1 MPQEFGMAAD
11 AAAWEQSISSLSDSK
26 FFEIVRLYLGE
37 VETPY
42 NKQRLIQQLA
52 GFVKN
57 ETNAK
62 NIICLLDDFD
72 IEVLTALWFIPNAT
86 QETLVQFFAGQYTMA
101 ELFSEL
107 SNLMARLLVYEK
119 SEEYGTKKFL
129 KINPFICDR
138 LGKYIN
144 LSNIVRPSQTA
155 QKSIDDVFT
164 ISPDFLAAF
173 ISFINSKGC
182 ACKMD
187 GEVKKNSLAKIKS
200 VFPGHEKAVQL
211 ILIAFI
217 NLNLV
222 REGEK
227 TYEIDKK
234 RFELFAALDPQKQYA
249 LLCAASCSRFS
260 REGLKKEAQLLLDT
274 LISVGSDNYTLE
286 NLVRIGFLVGNRKS
300 EGVKT
305 SSKSRFSR
313 MLEAARNENDI
324 LPEQAGSLVERMLDS
339 AVELGLLQKSGKDKN
354 GNAVFTSNQIF
365 EETNT
370 GTKNINIDSTF
381 TVSIMP
387 ELSLKELLPLTDFLE
402 IKSFGVVTEY
412 EISRHSVSLA
422 FDKGWNVEKIS
433 GELQKHTEYDI
444 PQNLKISISEWYEA
458 YSSAML
464 YKGYVLKV
472 AKKNIGIVEK
482 NPKISSHIKETL
494 AEGIYLLDIP
504 LEANINDFVEESGL
518 DFMGRVK
525 DSFTD
530 GEKLD
535 FPILTSGVP
544 LRLGPEM
551 KHALHTVPELVE
563 GVEGP
568 QTINFH
574 AAGQLLNSLKAELKK
589 LDLTKNQR
597 EILENRIRNRLIL
610 TKEQLAT
617 TSVRLEILEAE
628 GMDFG
633 GKLHLFE
640 AGLKENDM
648 MEITLPQFDTEN
660 EYFKVIGRT
669 LGITKQTGDAVVRFQ
684 VYPTNEIT
692 NFVVS
697 RITHLRRLRF

>member
-1 MPQEFGMAAD
+1 MQIENSMAAD
-11 AAAWEQSISSLSDSK
+11 IAAWEQSISSLSDSK

-57 ETNAK
+57 ETNAQ

-72 IEVLTALWFIPNAT
+72 IEVITALWFIPNAT
-86 QETLVQFFAGQYTMA
+86 SETLLQFFAGQYTMA
-101 ELFSEL
+101 ELFAEL

-119 SEEYGTKKFL
+119 TDEQGTKKFL
-129 KINPFICDR
+129 KINPFICER
-138 LGKYIN
+138 LQKYIK
-144 LSNIVRPSQTA
+144 LSNIVRPCQPV
-155 QKSIDDVFT
+155 QKSIDDVFV

-173 ISFINSKGC
+173 ISFINTKGC
-182 ACKMD
+182 SCKMD
-187 GEVKKNSLAKIKS
+187 GELKKNSFTKIKS
-200 VFPGHEKAVQL
+200 IFPGHEKAVQL

-222 REGEK
+222 REGDK

-260 REGLKKEAQLLLDT
+260 REGLKKEAQLLLDS
-274 LISVGSDNYTLE
+274 LSSVASDSYTLT
-286 NLVRIGFLVGNRKS
+286 NLVRIGFLAGNRKS
-300 EGVKT
+300 ESIRT

-313 MLEAARNENDI
+313 LLEAARNENDI

-339 AVELGLLQKSGKDKN
+339 AVELGLLQKAGKDEK
-354 GNAVFTSNQIF
+354 GNEIF
-365 EETNT
+365 SSSQLFEA
-370 GTKNINIDSTF
+370 GKASTKNINIDSTF

-387 ELSLKELLPLTDFLE
+387 GLSLKELLPLTDFLE
-402 IKSFGVVTEY
+402 IKSFGLVTEY

-422 FDKGWNVEKIS
+422 FDKGWNVEKIC
-433 GELQKHTEYDI
+433 GELQNYTDYEL

-494 AEGIYLLDIP
+494 AQGIYLLDIP
-504 LEANINDFVEESGL
+504 LEADINTFVEESGL

-535 FPILTSGVP
+535 FPALMDGRP
-544 LRLGPEM
+544 LQINSEE
-551 KHALHTVPELVE
+551 KDS
-563 GVEGP
+563 GP
-568 QTINFH
+568 QVINFA
-574 AAGQLLNSLKAELKK
+574 AAGHLLNSLKAELKT

-597 EILENRIRNRLIL
+597 EILENRIHNRLIL
-610 TKEQLAT
+610 TKEQLAN
-617 TSVRLEILEAE
+617 TSVRLEILEAD
-628 GMDFG
+628 GMDFS

-648 MEITLPQFDTEN
+648 MEITMPQFDNEN

-669 LGITKQTGDAVVRFQ
+669 LGITKQTGDAVVRFE

-697 RITHLRRLRF
+697 RITYLRRLRF

>member
-1 MPQEFGMAAD
+1 MQMENTLPAD
-11 AAAWEQSISSLSDSK
+11 IVAWEQSISSLSDSK
-26 FFEIVRLYLGE
+26 FFEMVRLYLGE

-57 ETNAK
+57 ETNAQ
-62 NIICLLDDFD
+62 NIISLIDEFD
-72 IEVLTALWFIPNAT
+72 IEVLTVLWFIPNAT
-86 QETLVQFFAGQYTMA
+86 QETLVQFFSGQYTMA
-101 ELFSEL
+101 ELFAEL

-119 SEEYGTKKFL
+119 SDEHGAKKFL

-138 LGKYIN
+138 LSKYIN
-144 LSNIVRPSQTA
+144 LSNIVRPSEPA

-164 ISPDFLAAF
+164 ISPDFLSAF
-173 ISFINSKGC
+173 ISFINTKGC

-222 REGEK
+222 REGAK

-234 RFELFAALDPQKQYA
+234 RFELFAALEPQKQYA

-274 LISVGSDNYTLE
+274 LSSVGSDSYTLA

-300 EGVKT
+300 ESVKT

-313 MLEAARNENDI
+313 MLEAARNENEI

-339 AVELGLLQKSGKDKN
+339 AVVLGLLQKSGKDDK
-354 GNAVFTSNQIF
+354 GNEVYSCNHIF
-365 EETNT
+365 ESEHNQ
-370 GTKNINIDSTF
+370 TKNINIDSTF

-387 ELSLKELLPLTDFLE
+387 GLSLKELLPLTEFLE

-433 GELQKHTEYDI
+433 TELQKYTDYDL

-482 NPKISSHIKETL
+482 NPKINCHIKETL

-504 LEANINDFVEESGL
+504 LEADINDFVEESGL

-535 FPILTSGVP
+535 FPVLTGGVSLQIGGPSTGSG
-544 LRLGPEM
+544 
-551 KHALHTVPELVE
+551 TV
-563 GVEGP
+563 G
-568 QTINFH
+568 INFH
-574 AAGQLLNSLKAELKK
+574 DAGQLLNSLKAELKK
-589 LDLTKNQR
+589 LELTKNQR

-628 GMDFG
+628 GMDFS

-648 MEITLPQFDTEN
+648 MEITMPQFDNEN
-660 EYFKVIGRT
+660 EYFKIIGHT
-669 LGITKQTGDAVVRFQ
+669 LGITKQTGDAVVRFE
-684 VYPTNEIT
+684 VYPTHEIT

-697 RITHLRRLRF
+697 RITFLRRLRF

>member
-1 MPQEFGMAAD
+1 MHNENQFAAD
-11 AAAWEQSISSLSDSK
+11 VTAWEQSISSLSDSK

-57 ETNAK
+57 ETNAQ

-72 IEVLTALWFIPNAT
+72 IEILTALWFIPNAT
-86 QETLVQFFAGQYTMA
+86 QETLIEFFAGQYTMA
-101 ELFSEL
+101 ELFAEL

-119 SEEYGTKKFL
+119 SDEYGAKKFL
-129 KINPFICDR
+129 KINPFIYDR

-155 QKSIDDVFT
+155 QKSIDDVFI

-200 VFPGHEKAVQL
+200 VFPGHEKAIQL
-211 ILIAFI
+211 LLIAFI

-234 RFELFAALDPQKQYA
+234 RFELFAALEPQKQYA

-274 LISVGSDNYTLE
+274 LSSVGSDNYTLK

-339 AVELGLLQKSGKDKN
+339 AVVLGLLQKSGKDKD
-354 GNAVFTSNQIF
+354 GNDVFACNKIF
-365 EETNT
+365 EATNT
-370 GTKNINIDSTF
+370 DTKKINIDSTF

-387 ELSLKELLPLTDFLE
+387 GLSLKELLPLTEFLE
-402 IKSFGVVTEY
+402 INSFGIVTEY

-422 FDKGWNVEKIS
+422 FDKGLNIEKIC
-433 GELQKHTEYDI
+433 GELQKHTDYEL

-504 LEANINDFVEESGL
+504 LEADINDFVEESGL

-525 DSFTD
+525 DSFAD

-535 FPILTSGVP
+535 FPVRTGGVPLQLGPNVKSGVP
-544 LRLGPEM
+544 E
-551 KHALHTVPELVE
+551 ALE
-563 GVEGP
+563 GA

-574 AAGQLLNSLKAELKK
+574 AASQLLNSLKAELKK

-617 TSVRLEILEAE
+617 TSVRLEILEAD

-640 AGLKENDM
+640 AGLKEKDM
-648 MEITLPQFDTEN
+648 MEITLPKFDNEN
-660 EYFKVIGRT
+660 EYYKVIGRT

>member
-1 MPQEFGMAAD
+1 MPEEFGMAAD

-57 ETNAK
+57 ETNAQ

-101 ELFSEL
+101 ELFAEL

-119 SEEYGTKKFL
+119 SDEYGAKKFL

-144 LSNIVRPSQTA
+144 LSNIVRPAQTA

-211 ILIAFI
+211 VLIAFI

-227 TYEIDKK
+227 TYEIDNK
-234 RFELFAALDPQKQYA
+234 RFELFAALEPQKQYA

-274 LISVGSDNYTLE
+274 LSSVGSDNYTLE

-300 EGVKT
+300 EGVKS

-313 MLEAARNENDI
+313 MLEAARNETEI

-339 AVELGLLQKSGKDKN
+339 AIELGLLQKSGKDKN
-354 GNAVFTSNQIF
+354 GNAVFTCNKIF
-365 EETNT
+365 EATNS

-387 ELSLKELLPLTDFLE
+387 GLSLKDLLPLTDFLE
-402 IKSFGVVTEY
+402 IKSYGVVTEY
-412 EISRHSVSLA
+412 EITRHSVSLA

-433 GELQKHTEYDI
+433 GELQKHTDYDL
-444 PQNLKISISEWYEA
+444 PQNLKISISEWYEV

-472 AKKNIGIVEK
+472 AKKNIAIVEK

-535 FPILTSGVP
+535 FPVLTGGVPLQLGPNVKSGVP
-544 LRLGPEM
+544 EP
-551 KHALHTVPELVE
+551 
-563 GVEGP
+563 VEGP

-574 AAGQLLNSLKAELKK
+574 DAGQLLNSLKSELKK

-617 TSVRLEILEAE
+617 TSVRLEILEAD

-648 MEITLPQFDTEN
+648 MEITMPQFDNEN

-697 RITHLRRLRF
+697 RITYLRRLRF

>member
-1 MPQEFGMAAD
+1 MQMENTLPAD
-11 AAAWEQSISSLSDSK
+11 IAAWEQSISSLSDSK
-26 FFEIVRLYLGE
+26 FFEMVRLYLGE

-57 ETNAK
+57 ETNAQ
-62 NIICLLDDFD
+62 NIISLIDEFD
-72 IEVLTALWFIPNAT
+72 IEVLTVLWFIPNAT
-86 QETLVQFFAGQYTMA
+86 QETLVQFFSGQYTMA
-101 ELFSEL
+101 ELFAEL

-119 SEEYGTKKFL
+119 SDEHGAKKFL

-138 LGKYIN
+138 LSKYIN
-144 LSNIVRPSQTA
+144 LSNIVRPSEPA

-164 ISPDFLAAF
+164 ISPDFLSAF
-173 ISFINSKGC
+173 ISFINTKGC

-222 REGEK
+222 REGVK

-234 RFELFAALDPQKQYA
+234 RFELFAALEPQKQYA

-274 LISVGSDNYTLE
+274 LSSVGSDSYTLA

-300 EGVKT
+300 ESVKT

-313 MLEAARNENDI
+313 MLEAARNENEI

-339 AVELGLLQKSGKDKN
+339 AVVLGLLQKSGKDDK
-354 GNAVFTSNQIF
+354 GNEVYSCNYIF
-365 EETNT
+365 ESEHNQ
-370 GTKNINIDSTF
+370 TKNINIDSTF

-387 ELSLKELLPLTDFLE
+387 GLSLKELLPLTEFLE

-433 GELQKHTEYDI
+433 TELQKYTDYDL

-482 NPKISSHIKETL
+482 NPKINCHIKETL

-504 LEANINDFVEESGL
+504 LEADINDFVEESGL

-535 FPILTSGVP
+535 FPVLTGGVP
-544 LRLGPEM
+544 LQIGPSTGSGTG
-551 KHALHTVPELVE
+551 AV
-563 GVEGP
+563 
-568 QTINFH
+568 NFH
-574 AAGQLLNSLKAELKK
+574 DAGQLLNSLKAELKK
-589 LDLTKNQR
+589 LELTKNQR
-597 EILENRIRNRLIL
+597 EVLENRIRNRLIL

-628 GMDFG
+628 GMDFS

-648 MEITLPQFDTEN
+648 MEITMPQFDNEN
-660 EYFKVIGRT
+660 EYFKIIGHT
-669 LGITKQTGDAVVRFQ
+669 LGITKQTGDAVVRFE
-684 VYPTNEIT
+684 VYPTHEIT

-697 RITHLRRLRF
+697 RITFLRRLRF

>member
-1 MPQEFGMAAD
+1 MQNENQFAAD
-11 AAAWEQSISSLSDSK
+11 VTAWEQSISSLSDSK

-57 ETNAK
+57 ETNAQ
-62 NIICLLDDFD
+62 NIISLIDEFD
-72 IEVLTALWFIPNAT
+72 IEVLTVLWFIPNAT
-86 QETLVQFFAGQYTMA
+86 QETLVQFFSGQYTMA
-101 ELFSEL
+101 ELFAEL

-119 SEEYGTKKFL
+119 SDEHGAKKFL

-138 LGKYIN
+138 LSKYIN
-144 LSNIVRPSQTA
+144 LSNIVRPSAPA

-164 ISPDFLAAF
+164 ISPDFLSAF
-173 ISFINSKGC
+173 ISFINTKGC

-222 REGEK
+222 REGVK

-234 RFELFAALDPQKQYA
+234 RFELFAALEPQKQYA

-274 LISVGSDNYTLE
+274 LSSVGSDSYTLA

-300 EGVKT
+300 ESVKT

-313 MLEAARNENDI
+313 MLEAARNENEI

-339 AVELGLLQKSGKDKN
+339 AVVLGLLQKSGKDDKGKEVYSCN
-354 GNAVFTSNQIF
+354 HIF
-365 EETNT
+365 ESEHNQ
-370 GTKNINIDSTF
+370 TKNINIDSTF

-387 ELSLKELLPLTDFLE
+387 GLSLKELLPLTEFLE
-402 IKSFGVVTEY
+402 IKSYGVVTEY

-422 FDKGWNVEKIS
+422 FDKGWNVEKICS
-433 GELQKHTEYDI
+433 ELQKYTDYDL

-504 LEANINDFVEESGL
+504 LEADINDFVEESGL

-535 FPILTSGVP
+535 FPVLTGGVP
-544 LRLGPEM
+544 LQIGPSTGSGT
-551 KHALHTVPELVE
+551 AV
-563 GVEGP
+563 
-568 QTINFH
+568 INFH
-574 AAGQLLNSLKAELKK
+574 DAGQLLNSLKSELKK

-648 MEITLPQFDTEN
+648 MEITLPQFDNEN

>member
-1 MPQEFGMAAD
+1 MQTDNTLPAD
-11 AAAWEQSISSLSDSK
+11 IVAWEQSISSLSDSK

-57 ETNAK
+57 ETNAQ
-62 NIICLLDDFD
+62 NIISLIDEFD
-72 IEVLTALWFIPNAT
+72 IEVLTVLWFIPNAT
-86 QETLVQFFAGQYTMA
+86 QETLVQFFSGQYTMA
-101 ELFSEL
+101 ELFAEL

-119 SEEYGTKKFL
+119 SDEHGAKKFL

-138 LGKYIN
+138 LSKYIN
-144 LSNIVRPSQTA
+144 LSNIVRPSAPA

-164 ISPDFLAAF
+164 ISPDFLSAF
-173 ISFINSKGC
+173 ISFINTKGC

-222 REGEK
+222 REGER

-234 RFELFAALDPQKQYA
+234 RFELFASLEPQKQYA

-274 LISVGSDNYTLE
+274 LSSVGSDSYTLE

-300 EGVKT
+300 EGVRT

-354 GNAVFTSNQIF
+354 GNAVFACNKIF
-365 EETNT
+365 EATNT
-370 GTKNINIDSTF
+370 DTKSINIDSTF

-387 ELSLKELLPLTDFLE
+387 GLSLKELLPLTDFLE
-402 IKSFGVVTEY
+402 IKSYGVVTEY
-412 EISRHSVSLA
+412 EITRHSVSLA

-504 LEANINDFVEESGL
+504 LEADINDFVEESGL

-535 FPILTSGVP
+535 FPVLTGGVP
-544 LRLGPEM
+544 LQIGPSTGSGT
-551 KHALHTVPELVE
+551 AV
-563 GVEGP
+563 
-568 QTINFH
+568 INFH
-574 AAGQLLNSLKAELKK
+574 DAGQLLNSLKSELKK

-648 MEITLPQFDTEN
+648 MEITLPQFDNEN

>member
-1 MPQEFGMAAD
+1 MQIENSMAAD
-11 AAAWEQSISSLSDSK
+11 IAAWEQSISSLSDSK

-57 ETNAK
+57 ETNAQ

-86 QETLVQFFAGQYTMA
+86 SETLLQFFAGQYTMA
-101 ELFSEL
+101 ELFAEL

-119 SEEYGTKKFL
+119 TDEQGTKKFL
-129 KINPFICDR
+129 KINPFICER
-138 LGKYIN
+138 LQKYIK
-144 LSNIVRPSQTA
+144 LSNIVRPCQPV
-155 QKSIDDVFT
+155 QKSIDDVFV

-173 ISFINSKGC
+173 ISFINTKGC
-182 ACKMD
+182 SCKMD
-187 GEVKKNSLAKIKS
+187 GELKKNSFTKIKS
-200 VFPGHEKAVQL
+200 IFPGHEKAVQL

-222 REGEK
+222 REGDK

-260 REGLKKEAQLLLDT
+260 REGLKKEAQLLLDS
-274 LISVGSDNYTLE
+274 LSSVASDSYTLT
-286 NLVRIGFLVGNRKS
+286 NLVRIGFLAGNRKS
-300 EGVKT
+300 ESIRT

-339 AVELGLLQKSGKDKN
+339 AVELGLLQKAGKDEK
-354 GNAVFTSNQIF
+354 GNEVFSSSQLF
-365 EETNT
+365 EA
-370 GTKNINIDSTF
+370 GKAATKNINIDSTF

-387 ELSLKELLPLTDFLE
+387 GLSLKELLPLTDFLE
-402 IKSFGVVTEY
+402 IKSFGLVTEY

-422 FDKGWNVEKIS
+422 FDKGWNVEKIC
-433 GELQKHTEYDI
+433 GELQNYTDYEL

-494 AEGIYLLDIP
+494 AQGIYLLDIP
-504 LEANINDFVEESGL
+504 LEADINTFVEESGL

-535 FPILTSGVP
+535 FPALMDGRP
-544 LRLGPEM
+544 LQINSEE
-551 KHALHTVPELVE
+551 KDS
-563 GVEGP
+563 GP
-568 QTINFH
+568 QVINFA
-574 AAGQLLNSLKAELKK
+574 AAGHLLNSLKAELKT

-597 EILENRIRNRLIL
+597 EILENRIHNRLIL
-610 TKEQLAT
+610 TKEQLAN
-617 TSVRLEILEAE
+617 TSVRLEILEAD
-628 GMDFG
+628 GMDFS

-648 MEITLPQFDTEN
+648 MEITMPQFDNEN

-669 LGITKQTGDAVVRFQ
+669 LGITKQTGDAVVRFE

-697 RITHLRRLRF
+697 RITYLRRLRF

>member
-155 QKSIDDVFT
+155 QKSIGDVFI

-211 ILIAFI
+211 VLIAFI

-222 REGEK
+222 REGQK

-234 RFELFAALDPQKQYA
+234 RFELFATLDPQKQYA

-274 LISVGSDNYTLE
+274 LSSVGSDNYTLE
-286 NLVRIGFLVGNRKS
+286 NLIRIGFLVGNRKS

-354 GNAVFTSNQIF
+354 GNAVFACNQIF
-365 EETNT
+365 AETNT
-370 GTKNINIDSTF
+370 GTKNINID
-381 TVSIMP
+381 
-387 ELSLKELLPLTDFLE
+387 
-402 IKSFGVVTEY
+402 
-412 EISRHSVSLA
+412 
-422 FDKGWNVEKIS
+422 
-433 GELQKHTEYDI
+433 
-444 PQNLKISISEWYEA
+444 
-458 YSSAML
+458 
-464 YKGYVLKV
+464 
-472 AKKNIGIVEK
+472 
-482 NPKISSHIKETL
+482 
-494 AEGIYLLDIP
+494 
-504 LEANINDFVEESGL
+504 
-518 DFMGRVK
+518 
-525 DSFTD
+525 
-530 GEKLD
+530 
-535 FPILTSGVP
+535 
-544 LRLGPEM
+544 
-551 KHALHTVPELVE
+551 
-563 GVEGP
+563 
-568 QTINFH
+568 
-574 AAGQLLNSLKAELKK
+574 
-589 LDLTKNQR
+589 
-597 EILENRIRNRLIL
+597 
-610 TKEQLAT
+610 
-617 TSVRLEILEAE
+617 
-628 GMDFG
+628 
-633 GKLHLFE
+633 
-640 AGLKENDM
+640 
-648 MEITLPQFDTEN
+648 
-660 EYFKVIGRT
+660 
-669 LGITKQTGDAVVRFQ
+669 
-684 VYPTNEIT
+684 
-692 NFVVS
+692 
-697 RITHLRRLRF
+697 

>member
-57 ETNAK
+57 ETNAQ
-62 NIICLLDDFD
+62 NIICLLDAFD
-72 IEVLTALWFIPNAT
+72 IEVLTVLWFIPNAT

-119 SEEYGTKKFL
+119 SDEYGTKKFL

-155 QKSIDDVFT
+155 QKSIDDVFI

-200 VFPGHEKAVQL
+200 VFPGHEKAIQL
-211 ILIAFI
+211 LLIAFI

-234 RFELFAALDPQKQYA
+234 RFELFAALEPQKQYA

-274 LISVGSDNYTLE
+274 LSSIGDDSYTLA
-286 NLVRIGFLVGNRKS
+286 NLVRLGFLVGNRKS

-313 MLEAARNENDI
+313 MLEAAKNETEI

-339 AVELGLLQKSGKDKN
+339 SVKLGLLQKSGKDKN
-354 GNAVFTSNQIF
+354 GNAVFTCNKFF
-365 EETNT
+365 EATNS

-387 ELSLKELLPLTDFLE
+387 GLSLKELLPFTDFLE

-422 FDKGWNVEKIS
+422 FDKGWNVEKIC
-433 GELQKHTEYDI
+433 GELQKQTDYEL

-535 FPILTSGVP
+535 FPMLTGGVP
-544 LRLGPEM
+544 LQLG
-551 KHALHTVPELVE
+551 A
-563 GVEGP
+563 EGP

-574 AAGQLLNSLKAELKK
+574 AAGQLLNSLKAELKN

-617 TSVRLEILEAE
+617 TSVRLEILEAD

-648 MEITLPQFDTEN
+648 MEITLPKFDNEN
-660 EYFKVIGRT
+660 EYYKVIGRT

>member
-57 ETNAK
+57 ETNAQ

-101 ELFSEL
+101 ELFAEL

-119 SEEYGTKKFL
+119 SDEYGTKKFL

-138 LGKYIN
+138 LSKYIS
-144 LSNIVRPSQTA
+144 LSNIVRPAQTA
-155 QKSIDDVFT
+155 QKSIDDVFI

-211 ILIAFI
+211 VLIAFI

-234 RFELFAALDPQKQYA
+234 RFELFAALEPQKQYA

-274 LISVGSDNYTLE
+274 LSSVGSDSYTLA

-300 EGVKT
+300 ESVKT

-313 MLEAARNENDI
+313 MLEAARNETEI

-354 GNAVFTSNQIF
+354 GNVVFACNKIF
-365 EETNT
+365 EATNSS
-370 GTKNINIDSTF
+370 TKSINIDSTF

-387 ELSLKELLPLTDFLE
+387 GLSLKELLPLTDFLE
-402 IKSFGVVTEY
+402 IKSYGVVTEY
-412 EISRHSVSLA
+412 EITRHSVSLA
-422 FDKGWNVEKIS
+422 FDKGWNVEKIC
-433 GELQKHTEYDI
+433 GELQKYTDYDL

-535 FPILTSGVP
+535 FPVLTGGVP
-544 LRLGPEM
+544 LQIGPEM
-551 KHALHTVPELVE
+551 KPAVPEAL
-563 GVEGP
+563 EGP

-574 AAGQLLNSLKAELKK
+574 DAGQLLNSLKAELKK

-617 TSVRLEILEAE
+617 TSVRLEILEAD

-648 MEITLPQFDTEN
+648 MEITLPQFDNEN